1 MPKTMH
7 GILLACFG
15 LATGWVCLPA
25 AAQLV
30 EPAPGAAPALAR
42 PTFDGSIG
50 LQLNNSPEYQGSSL
64 RKTSVIPGL
73 YLRWGRFSLATAG
86 NFVTRSDDEV
96 VRGLGAELLRRDDL
110 RVQLGLRWDPGR
122 KTSASVDLDRLDPV
136 RSTVRARLTTLWH
149 PSPQW
154 SVGAGWSTDVLGRAG
169 GGLVDFSLGR
179 EFKLGPRTSLTL
191 SSGLTWGDERYMLSR
206 FGVSPAAAART
217 GRLAYDPGAGWRDL
231 SLSAQWRSDID
242 RRWSVWGGGSVS
254 RLLGPALDSP
264 LTKQANQAVAGGG
277 FAWRF

>member
-7 GILLACFG
+7 RILLACLG
-15 LATGWVCLPA
+15 LSTGGLCLPA

-30 EPAPGAAPALAR
+30 EPVLDPSPAAVRENFGGA
-42 PTFDGSIG
+42 IG

-96 VRGLGAELLRRDDL
+96 VRGLGAELVRRDDL

-122 KTSASVDLDRLDPV
+122 KTSASVDLQQLDE
-136 RSTVRARLTTLWH
+136 VRATIRGRLTAVWR
-149 PSPQW
+149 PMPQW
-154 SVGAGWSTDVLGRAG
+154 SFGAGLSTDLLGRAG
-169 GGLVDFSLGR
+169 GSLLDVGVGR
-179 EFKLGPRTSLTL
+179 EFRLDPRTGLTL
-191 SSGLTWGDERYMLSR
+191 SSGLSWGSERYMQSR
-206 FGVSPAAAART
+206 FGVSAEAAARS
-217 GRLAYDPGAGWRDL
+217 GQPAYAPGSGLRDI
-231 SLSAQWRSDID
+231 SLSAQWRRDID

-254 RLLGPALDSP
+254 RVLGPALDSP
-264 LTKQANQAVAGGG
+264 LTKQAGQAVAGAG